1 LIGNGQNLFDR
12 KWREN
17 AFEILKNQFQI
28 LRNLNM
34 GLEYALTI
42 ITVCCI
48 LHNFLIK
55 EGDIGK
61 DEQDKESN
69 SKALQNLNI
78 SKDEGR
84 LENIAKQQRNTIFN
98 KWIKEK
104 YKIERKKLS
113 EKLFKTI
120 TTI

>member
-17 AFEILKNQFQI
+17 AFGILKNQFQI